1 MMTRHTATALSDTEL
16 DSFVR
21 LRRQIHAAPELGG
34 DTPNTAELVAAKLQQ
49 WGYQVHRGIGG
60 HGLVG
65 VLQKGQGTRRIGLRA
80 DMDALPMQEKN
91 TFAHA
96 SQIAGRMHACGHDGH
111 TAILLAAAYRLASS
125 PFDGTLNLIF
135 QPDEEGLCGAKA
147 MLDDGLFQ
155 RFPCDAIFALHNMP
169 GAPVGTAVVQAG
181 PTMASSERVSLHI
194 TGKGG
199 HGAMP
204 ELAVDPLPVVA
215 SLINA
220 IQTIKS
226 RNLGPEEYAVV
237 SIGTLQAGSV
247 YNIIPDEASMLISVR
262 TDTPQTQH
270 KINQR
275 LAQMISGHEQAFG
288 VRIELT
294 ISQLAPALINHDA
307 ESEFVRRSLTPLFEP
322 GQLHSRGPKVM
333 GTEDFAWM
341 LTEVPGCYFMLG
353 NGEGEFHGCSVH
365 NPHYDFNDQLIRLG
379 ADCWVKLVEDFLQ
392 PGNG

>member
-1 MMTRHTATALSDTEL
+1 MRNQQNQSALSDTEL
-16 DSFVR
+16 QSFIA

-34 DTPNTAELVAAKLQQ
+34 ETPNTAELVAAKLTQ

-65 VLQKGQGTRRIGLRA
+65 VLKRGEGPRRIGLRA

-96 SQIAGRMHACGHDGH
+96 SQIADRMHACGHDGH
-111 TAILLAAAYRLASS
+111 TAILLAAAYRLATHGE
-125 PFDGTLNLIF
+125 FNGTLNLIF

-147 MLDDGLFQ
+147 MIDDGLFQ

-169 GAPVGTAVVQAG
+169 GYPLGTAVVQAG
-181 PTMASSERVSLHI
+181 PTMASSERVSLLI
-194 TGKGG
+194 TGQGG

-204 ELAVDPLPVVA
+204 EKSVDPLPVVA

-226 RNLGPEEYAVV
+226 RNLGPEEYAVI
-237 SIGTLQAGSV
+237 SIGMLQAGSV
-247 YNIIPDEASMLISVR
+247 YNIIPDEARMLISVR
-262 TDTPQTQH
+262 TDTPQTQQ

-275 LAQMISGHEQAFG
+275 LEQIVRGHEQSSG
-288 VRIELT
+288 VSIDLEIT
-294 ISQLAPALINHDA
+294 PLAPALINDVTEA
-307 ESEFVRRSLTPLFEP
+307 QRVRESLAPLFEP
-322 GQLHSRGPKVM
+322 GHLQSRGPKVM
-333 GTEDFAWM
+333 ATEDFAWM
-341 LTEVPGCYFMLG
+341 LTEVPGCYFLLG

-365 NPHYDFNDQLIRLG
+365 NPHYDFNDELIRLG
-379 ADCWVKLVEDFLQ
+379 ADCWVKLVEDFLV
-392 PGNG
+392 

>member
-1 MMTRHTATALSDTEL
+1 MRNQQNQSALSETEL
-16 DSFVR
+16 QSFIA

-34 DTPNTAELVAAKLQQ
+34 ETPNTAELVAAKLTQ

-65 VLQKGQGTRRIGLRA
+65 VLKRGEGTRRIGLRA

-96 SQIAGRMHACGHDGH
+96 SQIADRMHACGHDGH
-111 TAILLAAAYRLASS
+111 TAILLAAAYRLATHGE
-125 PFDGTLNLIF
+125 FNGTLNLIF

-147 MLDDGLFQ
+147 MIDDGLFQ

-169 GAPVGTAVVQAG
+169 GYPLGTAVVQAG
-181 PTMASSERVSLHI
+181 PTMASSERVSLRI
-194 TGKGG
+194 TGQGG

-204 ELAVDPLPVVA
+204 EKSVDPLPVVA

-226 RNLGPEEYAVV
+226 RNLGPEEYAVI
-237 SIGTLQAGSV
+237 SIGMLQAGSV
-247 YNIIPDEASMLISVR
+247 YNIIPDEARMLISVR
-262 TDTPQTQH
+262 TDTPQTQQ

-275 LAQMISGHEQAFG
+275 LEQIVRGHEQSFG
-288 VRIELT
+288 VSIDLEIT
-294 ISQLAPALINHDA
+294 PLAPALINDVTEA
-307 ESEFVRRSLTPLFEP
+307 QRVRESLAPLFEP
-322 GQLHSRGPKVM
+322 GHLQSRGPKVM
-333 GTEDFAWM
+333 ATEDFAWM
-341 LTEVPGCYFMLG
+341 LTEVPGCYFLLG

-365 NPHYDFNDQLIRLG
+365 NPHYDFNDELIRLG
-379 ADCWVKLVEDFLQ
+379 ADCWVKLVEDFLA
-392 PGNG
+392 

>member
-1 MMTRHTATALSDTEL
+1 MRNPQNQSALSDTEL
-16 DSFVR
+16 QSFIA
-21 LRRQIHAAPELGG
+21 LRRQIHAEPELGG
-34 DTPNTAELVAAKLQQ
+34 ETPNTAELVAAKLTQ

-60 HGLVG
+60 HGLVA
-65 VLQKGQGTRRIGLRA
+65 VLKRGEGTRRIGLRA

-96 SQIAGRMHACGHDGH
+96 SQIADRMHACGHDGH
-111 TAILLAAAYRLASS
+111 TAILLAAAYRLATHGE
-125 PFDGTLNLIF
+125 FNGTLNLIF

-147 MLDDGLFQ
+147 MIDDGLFQ

-169 GAPVGTAVVQAG
+169 GYPLGTAVVQAG
-181 PTMASSERVSLHI
+181 PTMASSERVSLLI
-194 TGKGG
+194 TGQGG

-204 ELAVDPLPVVA
+204 EKSVDPLPVVA

-226 RNLGPEEYAVV
+226 RNLGPEEYAVI
-237 SIGTLQAGSV
+237 SIGMLQAGSV

-262 TDTPQTQH
+262 TDTPQTQQ

-275 LAQMISGHEQAFG
+275 LEQIVRGHEQSFG
-288 VRIELT
+288 VSIDLEIT
-294 ISQLAPALINHDA
+294 PLAPALINDETETQRVR
-307 ESEFVRRSLTPLFEP
+307 ESLAPLFEP
-322 GQLHSRGPKVM
+322 GHLQSRGPKVM

-341 LTEVPGCYFMLG
+341 LTEVPGCYFLLG

-365 NPHYDFNDQLIRLG
+365 NPHYDFNDELIRLG
-379 ADCWVKLVEDFLQ
+379 ADCWAKLVEDFLA
-392 PGNG
+392 

>member
-1 MMTRHTATALSDTEL
+1 MRNPQNQSALSDTEL
-16 DSFVR
+16 QSFIA

-34 DTPNTAELVAAKLQQ
+34 ETPNTAELVAAKLTQ

-60 HGLVG
+60 HGLVA
-65 VLQKGQGTRRIGLRA
+65 VLKRGEGTRRIGLRA

-96 SQIAGRMHACGHDGH
+96 SQIADRMHACGHDGH
-111 TAILLAAAYRLASS
+111 TAILLAAAYRLATHGE
-125 PFDGTLNLIF
+125 FNGTLNLIF

-147 MLDDGLFQ
+147 MIDDGLFQ

-169 GAPVGTAVVQAG
+169 GYPLGTAVVQAG
-181 PTMASSERVSLHI
+181 PTMASSERVSLLI
-194 TGKGG
+194 TGQGG

-204 ELAVDPLPVVA
+204 EKSVDPLPVVA

-226 RNLGPEEYAVV
+226 RNLGPEEYAVI
-237 SIGTLQAGSV
+237 SIGMLQAGSV

-262 TDTPQTQH
+262 TDTPQTQQ

-275 LAQMISGHEQAFG
+275 IEQIVRGHEQSFG
-288 VRIELT
+288 VSIDLEIT
-294 ISQLAPALINHDA
+294 PLAPALINDETETQRVR
-307 ESEFVRRSLTPLFEP
+307 ESLAPLFEP
-322 GQLHSRGPKVM
+322 GHLQSRGPKVM

-341 LTEVPGCYFMLG
+341 LTEVPGCYFLLG

-365 NPHYDFNDQLIRLG
+365 NPHYDFNDELIRLG
-379 ADCWVKLVEDFLQ
+379 AACWAKLVEDFLA
-392 PGNG
+392 

>member
-1 MMTRHTATALSDTEL
+1 MDALQTCTALSETEL
-16 DSFVR
+16 HAFAA

-34 DTPNTAELVAAKLQQ
+34 DTPHTAELVAAKLQQ

-65 VLQKGQGTRRIGLRA
+65 VLRKGQGTRRIGLRA

-96 SQIAGRMHACGHDGH
+96 SQIPGRMHACGHDGH
-111 TAILLAAAYRLASS
+111 TAILLAAAYRLANC
-125 PFDGTLNLIF
+125 PFNGTLNLIF

-147 MLDDGLFQ
+147 MIDDGLFE

-169 GAPVGTAVVQAG
+169 GAPVGSAVVQSG
-181 PTMASSERVSLHI
+181 PTMASSERVQVHI

-226 RNLGPEEYAVV
+226 RNLAPEEYAVV
-237 SIGTLQAGSV
+237 SIGMLQAGSV

-262 TDTPQTQH
+262 TDTAQTQQ

-275 LAQMISGHEQAFG
+275 LEQIVRGHEQAFG
-288 VRIELT
+288 VGIALT
-294 ISQLAPALINHDA
+294 FTQLAPALINHTA
-307 ESEFVRRSLTPLFEP
+307 ETEQVRQSLTPLFAP
-322 GQLHSRGPKVM
+322 GQLHSKGPKVM

-341 LTEVPGCYFMLG
+341 LTQVPGCYFMLG

-365 NPHYDFNDQLIRLG
+365 NPHYDFNDELIRLG
-379 ADCWVKLVEDFLQ
+379 ADCWYKLVSDFLV
-392 PGNG
+392 

>member
-1 MMTRHTATALSDTEL
+1 MRNPQNQSALSDTEL
-16 DSFVR
+16 QSFIA

-34 DTPNTAELVAAKLQQ
+34 ETPNTAELVAAKLTQ

-60 HGLVG
+60 HGLVA
-65 VLQKGQGTRRIGLRA
+65 VLKRGEGTRRIGLRA

-96 SQIAGRMHACGHDGH
+96 SQIADRMHACGHDGH
-111 TAILLAAAYRLASS
+111 TAILLAAAYRLATHGE
-125 PFDGTLNLIF
+125 FNGTLNLIF

-147 MLDDGLFQ
+147 MIDDGLFQ

-169 GAPVGTAVVQAG
+169 GYPLGTAVVQAG
-181 PTMASSERVSLHI
+181 PTMASSERVSLLI
-194 TGKGG
+194 TGQGG

-204 ELAVDPLPVVA
+204 EKSVDPLPVVA

-226 RNLGPEEYAVV
+226 RNLGPEEYAVI
-237 SIGTLQAGSV
+237 SIGMLQAGSV

-262 TDTPQTQH
+262 TDTPQTQQ

-275 LAQMISGHEQAFG
+275 IKQIVRGHEQSFG
-288 VRIELT
+288 VSIDLEIT
-294 ISQLAPALINHDA
+294 PLAPALINDETETQRVR
-307 ESEFVRRSLTPLFEP
+307 ESLAPLFEP
-322 GQLHSRGPKVM
+322 GHLQSRGPKVM

-341 LTEVPGCYFMLG
+341 LTEVPGCYFLLG

-365 NPHYDFNDQLIRLG
+365 NPHYDFNDELIRLG
-379 ADCWVKLVEDFLQ
+379 ADCWAKLVEDFLA
-392 PGNG
+392 

>member
-1 MMTRHTATALSDTEL
+1 MRNPQNQSALSDTEL
-16 DSFVR
+16 QSFIA

-34 DTPNTAELVAAKLQQ
+34 ETPNTAELVAAKLTQ

-60 HGLVG
+60 HGLVA
-65 VLQKGQGTRRIGLRA
+65 VLKRGEGTRRIGLRA

-96 SQIAGRMHACGHDGH
+96 SQIADRMHACGHDGH
-111 TAILLAAAYRLASS
+111 TAILLAAAYRLATHGE
-125 PFDGTLNLIF
+125 FNGTLNLIF

-147 MLDDGLFQ
+147 MIDDGLFQ

-169 GAPVGTAVVQAG
+169 GYPLGTAVVQAG
-181 PTMASSERVSLHI
+181 PTMASSERVSLLI
-194 TGKGG
+194 TGQGG

-204 ELAVDPLPVVA
+204 EKSVDPLPVVA

-226 RNLGPEEYAVV
+226 RNLGPEEYAVI
-237 SIGTLQAGSV
+237 SIGMLQAGSV

-262 TDTPQTQH
+262 TDTPQTQQ

-275 LAQMISGHEQAFG
+275 LEQIVRGHEQSFG
-288 VRIELT
+288 VSIDLEIT
-294 ISQLAPALINHDA
+294 PLAPALINDETETQRVR
-307 ESEFVRRSLTPLFEP
+307 ESLAPLFEP
-322 GQLHSRGPKVM
+322 GHLQSRGPKVM

-341 LTEVPGCYFMLG
+341 LTEVPGCYFLLG

-365 NPHYDFNDQLIRLG
+365 NPHYDFNDELIRLG
-379 ADCWVKLVEDFLQ
+379 ADCWAKLVEDFLA
-392 PGNG
+392 

>member
-1 MMTRHTATALSDTEL
+1 MRTQHTNTALSDTDL
-16 DSFVR
+16 QTFVA

-34 DTPNTAELVAAKLQQ
+34 ETPNTAELVAAKLEQ
-49 WGYQVHRGIGG
+49 WGYEVHRGIGG

-65 VLQKGQGTRRIGLRA
+65 VLKKGQGNRCIGLRA

-91 TFAHA
+91 AFAHA

-111 TAILLAAAYRLASS
+111 TAILLAAAHRLATGAD
-125 PFDGTLNLIF
+125 FNGTLNLIF

-147 MLDDGLFQ
+147 MIDDGLFQ

-169 GAPVGTAVVQAG
+169 GAPVGTVVVQPG
-181 PTMASSERVSLHI
+181 PTMASSERVQLSI

-204 ELAVDPLPVVA
+204 ELAVDPVPVVA

-226 RNLGPEEYAVV
+226 RNLGPEEYAVI
-237 SIGTLQAGSV
+237 SIGMLQAGSV
-247 YNIIPDEASMLISVR
+247 YNIIPDEASMLVSVR
-262 TDTPQTQH
+262 TDTPQTQQ
-270 KINQR
+270 KINHR
-275 LAQMISGHEQAFG
+275 LEQIVRGHEQSFG
-288 VRIELT
+288 VSIDLKMT
-294 ISQLAPALINHDA
+294 QLAPALINDVA
-307 ESEFVRRSLTPLFEP
+307 ETQRVRQSLEPLFEP
-322 GQLHSRGPKVM
+322 GCLHSRGPKVM

-341 LTEVPGCYFMLG
+341 LGEVPGCYFMLG

-365 NPHYDFNDQLIRLG
+365 NPHYDFNDELIRLG
-379 ADCWVKLVEDFLQ
+379 SDCWVKLVGDFLV
-392 PGNG
+392 

>member
-1 MMTRHTATALSDTEL
+1 MRNPQNQSALSDTEL
-16 DSFVR
+16 QSFIA

-34 DTPNTAELVAAKLQQ
+34 ETPNTAELVAAKLTQ

-60 HGLVG
+60 HGLVA
-65 VLQKGQGTRRIGLRA
+65 VLKRGEGTRRIGLRA

-96 SQIAGRMHACGHDGH
+96 SQIADRMHACGHDGH
-111 TAILLAAAYRLASS
+111 TAILLATAYRLATHGE
-125 PFDGTLNLIF
+125 FNGTLNLIF

-147 MLDDGLFQ
+147 MIDDGLFQ

-169 GAPVGTAVVQAG
+169 GYPLGTAVVQAG
-181 PTMASSERVSLHI
+181 PTMASSERVSLLI
-194 TGKGG
+194 TGQGG

-204 ELAVDPLPVVA
+204 EKSVDPLPVVA

-226 RNLGPEEYAVV
+226 RNLGPEEYAVI
-237 SIGTLQAGSV
+237 SIGMLQAGSV

-262 TDTPQTQH
+262 TDTPQTQQ

-275 LAQMISGHEQAFG
+275 LEQIVRGHEQSFG
-288 VRIELT
+288 VSIDLEIT
-294 ISQLAPALINHDA
+294 PLAPALINDETETQRVR
-307 ESEFVRRSLTPLFEP
+307 ESLAPLFKP
-322 GQLHSRGPKVM
+322 GHLQSRGPKVM

-341 LTEVPGCYFMLG
+341 LTEVPGCYFLLG

-365 NPHYDFNDQLIRLG
+365 NPHYDFNDELIRLG
-379 ADCWVKLVEDFLQ
+379 ADCWAKLVEDFLA
-392 PGNG
+392 

>member
-1 MMTRHTATALSDTEL
+1 MRNQQNQSALSDTEL
-16 DSFVR
+16 QSFIA

-34 DTPNTAELVAAKLQQ
+34 ETPNTAELVAAKLTQ

-65 VLQKGQGTRRIGLRA
+65 VLKRGEGPRRIGLRA

-96 SQIAGRMHACGHDGH
+96 SQIADRMHACGHDGH
-111 TAILLAAAYRLASS
+111 TAILLAAAYRLATHGE
-125 PFDGTLNLIF
+125 FNGTLNLIF

-147 MLDDGLFQ
+147 MIDDGLFQ

-169 GAPVGTAVVQAG
+169 GYPLGTAVVQAG
-181 PTMASSERVSLHI
+181 PTMASSERVSLLI
-194 TGKGG
+194 TGQGG

-204 ELAVDPLPVVA
+204 EKSVDPLPVVA

-226 RNLGPEEYAVV
+226 RNLGPEEYAVI
-237 SIGTLQAGSV
+237 SIGMLQAGSV
-247 YNIIPDEASMLISVR
+247 YNIIPDEARMLISVR
-262 TDTPQTQH
+262 TDTPQTQQ

-275 LAQMISGHEQAFG
+275 LEQIVRGHEQSFG
-288 VRIELT
+288 VSIDLEIT
-294 ISQLAPALINHDA
+294 PLAPALINDVTEA
-307 ESEFVRRSLTPLFEP
+307 QRVRESLAPLFEP
-322 GQLHSRGPKVM
+322 GHLQSRGPKVM
-333 GTEDFAWM
+333 ATEDFAWM
-341 LTEVPGCYFMLG
+341 LTEVPGCYFLLG

-365 NPHYDFNDQLIRLG
+365 NPHYDFNDELIRLG
-379 ADCWVKLVEDFLQ
+379 ADCWVKLVEDFLV
-392 PGNG
+392 

>member
-1 MMTRHTATALSDTEL
+1 MRNQQNQSALSDTEL
-16 DSFVR
+16 QSFIA

-34 DTPNTAELVAAKLQQ
+34 ETPNTAELVAAKLTQ
-49 WGYQVHRGIGG
+49 WGYELHRGIGG

-65 VLQKGQGTRRIGLRA
+65 VLKRGEGTRRIGLRA

-96 SQIAGRMHACGHDGH
+96 SQIADRMHACGHDGH
-111 TAILLAAAYRLASS
+111 TAILLAAAYRLATHGE
-125 PFDGTLNLIF
+125 FNGTLNLIF

-147 MLDDGLFQ
+147 MIDDGLFQ

-169 GAPVGTAVVQAG
+169 SYPLGTAVIQAG
-181 PTMASSERVSLHI
+181 PTMASSQRVSLRVS
-194 TGKGG
+194 GQGG

-204 ELAVDPLPVVA
+204 EKSVDPLPVVA

-226 RNLGPEEYAVV
+226 RNLGPEEYAVI
-237 SIGTLQAGSV
+237 SIGMLQAGSV

-262 TDTPQTQH
+262 TDTPQTQQ

-275 LAQMISGHEQAFG
+275 LEQIVRGHEQSFG
-288 VRIELT
+288 VSIDLEIT
-294 ISQLAPALINHDA
+294 PLAPALINDETETQRVR
-307 ESEFVRRSLTPLFEP
+307 ESLAPLFEP
-322 GQLHSRGPKVM
+322 GHLQSRGPKVM
-333 GTEDFAWM
+333 ATEDFAWM
-341 LTEVPGCYFMLG
+341 LTEVPGCYFLLG

-365 NPHYDFNDQLIRLG
+365 NPHYDFNDELIRLG
-379 ADCWVKLVEDFLQ
+379 ADCWVKLVEDFLA
-392 PGNG
+392 

>member
-1 MMTRHTATALSDTEL
+1 MHNQQNQSALSETEL
-16 DSFVR
+16 QSFIA

-34 DTPNTAELVAAKLQQ
+34 ETPNTAELVAAKLTQ

-65 VLQKGQGTRRIGLRA
+65 VLKRGEGTRRIGLRA

-96 SQIAGRMHACGHDGH
+96 SQIADRMHACGHDGH
-111 TAILLAAAYRLASS
+111 TAILLAAAYRLATHGD
-125 PFDGTLNLIF
+125 FNGTLNLIF

-147 MLDDGLFQ
+147 MIDDGLFQ

-169 GAPVGTAVVQAG
+169 GYPLGTAVVQAG
-181 PTMASSERVSLHI
+181 PTMASSERVSLRI
-194 TGKGG
+194 TGQGG

-204 ELAVDPLPVVA
+204 EKSVDPLPVVA

-226 RNLGPEEYAVV
+226 RNLGPEEYAVI
-237 SIGTLQAGSV
+237 SIGMLQAGSV
-247 YNIIPDEASMLISVR
+247 YNIIPDEARMLISVR
-262 TDTPQTQH
+262 TDTPQTQQ

-275 LAQMISGHEQAFG
+275 LEQIVRGHEQSFG
-288 VRIELT
+288 VSIDLEFT
-294 ISQLAPALINHDA
+294 PLAPALINDDTETQRVR
-307 ESEFVRRSLTPLFEP
+307 ESLVPLFEP
-322 GQLHSRGPKVM
+322 GHLQSRGPKVM

-341 LTEVPGCYFMLG
+341 LAEVPGCYFLLG

-365 NPHYDFNDQLIRLG
+365 NPHYDFNDELIRLG
-379 ADCWVKLVEDFLQ
+379 ADCWVKLVEDFLA
-392 PGNG
+392 

>member
-1 MMTRHTATALSDTEL
+1 MRNQYIETSLSDAELQTFTAL
-16 DSFVR
+16 R
-21 LRRQIHAAPELGG
+21 QQIHAAPELGG
-34 DTPNTAELVAAKLQQ
+34 ETPNTAELVAAKLTQ

-65 VLQKGQGTRRIGLRA
+65 VLQRGEGTRSIGLRA

-96 SQIAGRMHACGHDGH
+96 SQIANRMHACGHDGH
-111 TAILLAAAYRLASS
+111 TAILLAAAYRLASDVE
-125 PFDGTLNLIF
+125 FNGTLNLIF

-147 MLDDGLFQ
+147 MIDDGLFQ

-181 PTMASSERVSLHI
+181 PTMASSERVSLRI
-194 TGKGG
+194 TGQGG

-204 ELAVDPLPVVA
+204 EKAVDPLSAVA

-226 RNLGPEEYAVV
+226 RNLGPEEYAVI
-237 SIGTLQAGSV
+237 SIGMLQAGSV

-262 TDTPQTQH
+262 TDTPQTQQ

-275 LAQMISGHEQAFG
+275 LEQIVRGHEQTFG
-288 VRIELT
+288 VSIEMEIT
-294 ISQLAPALINHDA
+294 SLAPALINHEA
-307 ESEFVRRSLTPLFEP
+307 ETQRLRESLAPIFAP

-341 LTEVPGCYFMLG
+341 LEQVPGCYFMLG

-379 ADCWVKLVEDFLQ
+379 ADCWVKLVKDFLV
-392 PGNG
+392 